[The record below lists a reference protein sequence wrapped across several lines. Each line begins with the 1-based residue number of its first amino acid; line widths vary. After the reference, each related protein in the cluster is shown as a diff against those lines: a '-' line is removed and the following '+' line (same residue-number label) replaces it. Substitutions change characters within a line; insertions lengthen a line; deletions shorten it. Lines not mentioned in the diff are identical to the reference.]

1 MRINLNNLLDR
12 LTRNPIPGCSP
23 RVRRHDN
30 PALETKSQRRR
41 AVRDFDR
48 ARWVGVV
55 VGHGAEPGLCARDG
69 GEGEGEG
76 ELGWVAEGEL
86 VVEVVGGG
94 FVVGRAAV
102 LRY

>member
-1 MRINLNNLLDR
+1 M
-12 LTRNPIPGCSP
+12 
-23 RVRRHDN
+23 
-30 PALETKSQRRR
+30 
-41 AVRDFDR
+41 
-48 ARWVGVV
+48 V